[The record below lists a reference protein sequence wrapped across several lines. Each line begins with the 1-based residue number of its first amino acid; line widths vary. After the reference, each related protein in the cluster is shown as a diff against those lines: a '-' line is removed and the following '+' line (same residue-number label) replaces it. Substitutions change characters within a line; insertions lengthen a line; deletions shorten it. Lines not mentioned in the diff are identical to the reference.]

1 MNKKLFIPALIAAVF
16 AASAPALAQDRGQYN
31 GERSRDA
38 NWQQQDAHRG
48 DDSRRGEYRRDQRDG
63 RGDDDRRDDGRRDGG
78 WRDGDRRGDY
88 QRGDHR
94 GADYRRGEGRRGY
107 YVRDDDRRF
116 RGAGPNHNL
125 RRGERLPSRFH
136 QRHYV
141 VDNWRSH
148 RLSAPPRG
156 YHWVQAGDDYVLAAI
171 ATGLIT
177 QIILNN

>member
-1 MNKKLFIPALIAAVF
+1 MNKKFFIPALIAAVF
-16 AASAPALAQDRGQYN
+16 AAGAPALAQDRGQY

-48 DDSRRGEYRRDQRDG
+48 DDSRRGEYRRDER
-63 RGDDDRRDDGRRDGG
+63 DGRRDGG

-88 QRGDHR
+88 QRGEHGR
-94 GADYRRGEGRRGY
+94 GDYRRGDGRRHY
-107 YVRDDDRRF
+107 YVRDDGRRY
-116 RGAGPNHNL
+116 RGAGPNHDL

-156 YHWVQAGDDYVLAAI
+156 YHWVQTGDDYVLAAI

-177 QIILNN
+177 QIILSN